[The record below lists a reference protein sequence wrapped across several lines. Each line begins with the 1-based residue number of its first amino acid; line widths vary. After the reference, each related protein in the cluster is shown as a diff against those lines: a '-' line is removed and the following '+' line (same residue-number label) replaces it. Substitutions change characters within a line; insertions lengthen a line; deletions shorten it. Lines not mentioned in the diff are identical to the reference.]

1 MAYRVG
7 LSARAEDD
15 AYAAFERIREAAP
28 MHAEKW
34 LIRLF
39 AAIDTL
45 GLNPARCPV
54 IPEADELGS
63 SARHLLYGKGR
74 ESIASYSTS
83 GKTSGTSASCA
94 SGMAPAM
101 PSPPPTWR
109 NNGADFIAYRLSTDR
124 QGAS

>member
-1 MAYRVG
+1 MAYHVS

-45 GLNPARCPV
+45 GLNPARCVV
-54 IPEADELGS
+54 IPEAEELGF

-74 ESIASYSTS
+74 GVYRIIFDIREEERRVRVLRIWHSSRDAIA
-83 GKTSGTSASCA
+83 A
-94 SGMAPAM
+94 
-101 PSPPPTWR
+101 
-109 NNGADFIAYRLSTDR
+109 ADVED
-124 QGAS
+124 